1 VPGVAQHDEAKAGLR
16 CSRSSGLNAAEAI
29 AHSPGMVGVAD
40 NPATTTG
47 NVQPKTP
54 LYKSRIGSRPHI
66 TLYGDGWGEGFGA
79 WGLACCHDR
88 RGAGV
93 GSGPVASLPHMEP
106 SRCPAGDG
114 SGDTSVALELAP
126 ATHVGGQRPAPTGRM
141 PGESPATAM
150 HRLELA
156 PHVWRLTG

>member
-1 VPGVAQHDEAKAGLR
+1 MSCNRLP
-16 CSRSSGLNAAEAI
+16 S
-29 AHSPGMVGVAD
+29 
-40 NPATTTG
+40 
-47 NVQPKTP
+47 
-54 LYKSRIGSRPHI
+54 HI
-66 TLYGDGWGEGFGA
+66 YLWDGWGEGFGA

-93 GSGPVASLPHMEP
+93 GSGPVASLPHVEP
-106 SRCPAGDG
+106 SRCPAGVG

-150 HRLELA
+150 HWLELA
-156 PHVWRLTG
+156 PHVWRLRAETPGNGEHTKIQQKRKVVPDRRSSRLSPAGGVISSCRGLWVLGLPGKPWLK

>member
-1 VPGVAQHDEAKAGLR
+1 LLPELRAQRCRGNSTQPRHGRQADDNNYWELAK
-16 CSRSSGLNAAEAI
+16 N
-29 AHSPGMVGVAD
+29 
-40 NPATTTG
+40 
-47 NVQPKTP
+47 TP
-54 LYKSRIGSRPHI
+54 LESRIGSRPHI

-79 WGLACCHDR
+79 WGLACYHDQ

-126 ATHVGGQRPAPTGRM
+126 ATHVGGQRRAPTGRM
-141 PGESPATAM
+141 PGESPQPLCIGWSWLRM
-150 HRLELA
+150 Y
-156 PHVWRLTG
+156 GG

>member
-1 VPGVAQHDEAKAGLR
+1 MRLEAREQRGEKRGEI
-16 CSRSSGLNAAEAI
+16 NKKP
-29 AHSPGMVGVAD
+29 SPASC
-40 NPATTTG
+40 NRLPSQT
-47 NVQPKTP
+47 N
-54 LYKSRIGSRPHI
+54 LW
-66 TLYGDGWGEGFGA
+66 DGWGEGFGA
-79 WGLACCHDR
+79 WGLVCGGRDQ

-93 GSGPVASLPHMEP
+93 GSGPVASLPHVEP

-141 PGESPATAM
+141 PGESPTTVM
-150 HRLELA
+150 HWLELA

>member
-1 VPGVAQHDEAKAGLR
+1 LLPELRAQRCRGNSTQPRHGRQADDNNYWEPAK
-16 CSRSSGLNAAEAI
+16 N
-29 AHSPGMVGVAD
+29 
-40 NPATTTG
+40 
-47 NVQPKTP
+47 TP
-54 LYKSRIGSRPHI
+54 LQSRIGSRPHI

-79 WGLACCHDR
+79 WGLACYHDQ

-156 PHVWRLTG
+156 PHVWRLRGLKLREQQL

>member
-1 VPGVAQHDEAKAGLR
+1 LGRDVSSSSKTSSNNCKNKSSPDDAHPNPLSFFLPLS
-16 CSRSSGLNAAEAI
+16 SRNRLPS
-29 AHSPGMVGVAD
+29 
-40 NPATTTG
+40 
-47 NVQPKTP
+47 
-54 LYKSRIGSRPHI
+54 HI
-66 TLYGDGWGEGFGA
+66 HLWDGWGEGFGA
-79 WGLACCHDR
+79 WGLACYHDQ

-126 ATHVGGQRPAPTGRM
+126 ATHVGGQRRGPTGRM

-150 HRLELA
+150 HRLELT

>member
-1 VPGVAQHDEAKAGLR
+1 LVCGGRDQ
-16 CSRSSGLNAAEAI
+16 
-29 AHSPGMVGVAD
+29 
-40 NPATTTG
+40 
-47 NVQPKTP
+47 
-54 LYKSRIGSRPHI
+54 
-66 TLYGDGWGEGFGA
+66 
-79 WGLACCHDR
+79 

-106 SRCPAGDG
+106 SRCPAGVG

-156 PHVWRLTG
+156 PHVWRLRAETPGTANTRRYNRREKDSSPINQMVPDRRPSRLSPAGGIQSSCRGCGPWAWAFRECHDHECRGGSCSRELGNICFG